1 MAMRDLAPWRRGT
14 PARREEQ
21 QPMDVW
27 RQEMD
32 RWFDRW
38 FGGFGLAPFEG
49 QWEGFMPRVD
59 VTETDNEIQVSAE
72 LPGID
77 PQHVDVSVSHD
88 VLTISGE
95 KREEREEKEK
105 NYYRTERSYGSFR
118 RSVQLPMEVD
128 TNRADAT
135 FKNGLLTV
143 TIPKT
148 EQARERKKVEVK
160 TA

>member
-1 MAMRDLAPWRRGT
+1 MAMRDLAPWRRRV
-14 PARREEQ
+14 PAPREEQ
-21 QPMDVW
+21 QPIDLW

-38 FGGFGLAPFEG
+38 FGGPGMAPFEG

-59 VTETDNEIQVSAE
+59 VTETENEVNISAE

-77 PQHVDVSVSHD
+77 PQNVDVSVAHN

-95 KREEREEKEK
+95 KREEREEKEQ
-105 NYYRTERSYGSFR
+105 NYHRTERSYGSFH
-118 RSVQLPMEVD
+118 RSIELPTEVD
-128 TNRADAT
+128 ADRAAAS

-148 EQARERKKVEVK
+148 EQARERKKINIK